1 MSSPACHPGVAVG
14 VQGPSAAPHTH
25 PVHSPMCLFRVALST
40 RGRGGAAAPVLL
52 VGTPRLGSS
61 PRCPPTKDVCWC
73 GCLQAGPQI
82 VSAPGTS
89 ELAPTPGRVC
99 LLWVAANIYCPC
111 YSPVDARMPGWAP
124 ALEGPSAYW
133 GPGRKQGERPGNS
146 GLRSSRRPRA
156 EPRLSPQ
163 QSLCPA
169 RLGVLT
175 LEPP

>member
-14 VQGPSAAPHTH
+14 VQGPSVAPRTH
-25 PVHSPMCLFRVALST
+25 PVHSPVCLFRVALST

-133 GPGRKQGERPGNS
+133 GPGREQGERPGNS